1 MNETMKKIK
10 AIGIFLL
17 LCFVFA
23 PSVFSQNTQKKEV
36 AKLIK
41 AIEKTHKDI
50 DWELFYTTSKVSMD
64 KITPDL
70 IQGSW
75 KAYNGIV
82 RFGGSISSMIL
93 TIPLTIEI
101 KEGKYI
107 RFMQSEF
114 EEFTLTNNQIICKKD
129 NDFGFINKIN
139 DNLLVI
145 TWKRGDNYNRYYYE
159 K

>member
-1 MNETMKKIK
+1 MKQIN
-10 AIGIFLL
+10 AASILL
-17 LCFVFA
+17 LLSFVFA

-36 AKLIK
+36 AKIIK
-41 AIEKTHKDI
+41 AIEKTHRDI
-50 DWELFYTTSKVSMD
+50 DWELFDTTSKVSID

-70 IQGSW
+70 IKGSW
-75 KAYNGIV
+75 KAYNGII

-93 TIPLTIEI
+93 KIPLTIEI

-129 NDFGFINKIN
+129 NDSGVINKIN
-139 DNLLVI
+139 DDLLVI
-145 TWKRGDNYNRYYYE
+145 TWKRGDNYSRYYYE

>member
-1 MNETMKKIK
+1 MTRTRAVI
-10 AIGIFLL
+10 LL
-17 LCFVFA
+17 LLLNCILDA
-23 PSVFSQNTQKKEV
+23 PAFSQNTQEIEV
-36 AKLIK
+36 AKIIK
-41 AIEKTHKDI
+41 AIKKTHKDI
-50 DWELFYTTSKVSMD
+50 DWESFDTTSIVSIN

-75 KAYNGIV
+75 KAYNGLF
-82 RFGGSISSMIL
+82 RFAGSISSMIL
-93 TIPLTIEI
+93 TTPLTIEI
-101 KEGKYI
+101 KGGNI

-114 EEFTLTNNQIICKKD
+114 EEFALTNNQIVGKKD
-129 NDFGFINKIN
+129 NDFGVINKIT